1 MVDSASFVLGSSF
14 ELTILEMRRNPDL
27 IVPIHD
33 RRQRKRYLTLRNF
46 GYALIAAVVLF
57 LGITIRSEM
66 RGTGPSNY
74 GRLVERELPHVEQ
87 KPAEVVIEAPIVDN
101 EQTHADPML
110 IAPMAREQWLRAQPT
125 ETTTVAIPPRAEAA
139 TATGETDLVVVG
151 GPEGVKVVQKE
162 RRRPTLSGGFG
173 RN

>member
-1 MVDSASFVLGSSF
+1 
-14 ELTILEMRRNPDL
+14 MRQNPDL
-27 IVPIHD
+27 IVPIKD
-33 RRQRKRYLTLRNF
+33 RRQRKRYVTLKNF
-46 GYALIAAVVLF
+46 GYVLIAALVVF

-66 RGTGPSNY
+66 RGTAPANY
-74 GRLVERELPHVEQ
+74 GRLVERELPRVEQ
-87 KPAEVVIEAPIVDN
+87 KPTEVVSEAPIVDS

-110 IAPMAREQWLRAQPT
+110 VAPMAREQWLRAQST
-125 ETTTVAIPPRAEAA
+125 ETTAVAVPPRAAA
-139 TATGETDLVVVG
+139 AMATGETDLVVVG